1 MTATGWKTTRTPSLR
16 KTSQRFS
23 RRHEDGEGNA
33 GATQLVQRDLPA
45 GYSVNSTDCDD
56 GDAAINPRNTQW
68 YTDVDRDGYGTVTV
82 QATQCNAP
90 GAAYASVTGDCND
103 GDASVKP
110 GATEVCDSVDNDCNG
125 AIDDAD
131 GIGLDTTTAA
141 SLGMLTV
148 MAMVLALIRRGCAAR
163 VSSRLAASPTILTA
177 MTQARTISQGR
188 PGTMTMTWMG
198 MAIRLIQ

>member
-1 MTATGWKTTRTPSLR
+1 M
-16 KTSQRFS
+16 
-23 RRHEDGEGNA
+23 
-33 GATQLVQRDLPA
+33 
-45 GYSVNSTDCDD
+45 NSTDCDD
-56 GDAAINPRNTQW
+56 GGTAINSNTQW
-68 YTDVDRDGYGTVTV
+68 YTDVDRDGYGTATV
-82 QATQCNAP
+82 QATQCNA

-131 GIGLDTTTAA
+131 IGLDTTTAA
-141 SLGMLTV
+141 SWYVDSDGDGFGDSTG
-148 MAMVLALIRRGCAAR
+148 AGSSS
-163 VSSRLAASPTILTA
+163 VSSRLAASPTILTV

-188 PGTMTMTWMG
+188 PGTMTMTWTG